1 MRPHRVVAVILDDV
15 NVLELAGPTNFFA
28 VIGAGRYELVLAA
41 ARPGAVRTS
50 SGFDLMVGSGPEAME
65 TADTVVV
72 PGYGMPD
79 DVPGAPPE
87 PLLEAMADAA
97 DRGARMMSVCT
108 GAFALGYTGL
118 LDGHRATTHWMAAA
132 ELARRFPA
140 VEVDPD
146 VLFVDDGDL
155 LTSAGAAAGLD
166 LCLHV
171 LRRDHGADFAS
182 EAARLSVVAPHRDG
196 GQAQFIDLP
205 VPATI
210 DASADLAATR
220 AWALE
225 RLQEPLDVK
234 AMSAHAMV
242 SPRTFARR
250 FRAETGTTPHR
261 WLLHQRILAARRL
274 LESSDMPIE
283 DVAAGTGFGS
293 AASLRDHFRRSTGTT
308 PTAYRRTF
316 AGAGAATSR

>member
-1 MRPHRVVAVILDDV
+1 MAPHRVVAVILDDV

-28 VIGAGRYELVLAA
+28 VIGAGRYELVLAGA
-41 ARPGAVRTS
+41 QPGPISTS
-50 SGFDLMVGSGPEAME
+50 SGFDLMVDAGPEALE

-79 DVPGAPPE
+79 DVPTGPSE
-87 PLLEAMADAA
+87 PLLEAMRAAA

-108 GAFALGYTGL
+108 GSFALGYAGL
-118 LDGHRATTHWMAAA
+118 LDGHRATTHWMAAE
-132 ELARRFPA
+132 ELARRFPE
-140 VEVDPD
+140 VDVDPD
-146 VLFVDDGDL
+146 VLFVDEGSL

-205 VPATI
+205 VPAGVNA
-210 DASADLAATR
+210 DADLAATR

-225 RLQEPLDVK
+225 RLDNPLDV
-234 AMSAHAMV
+234 ATLAAHAMV

-261 WLLHQRILAARRL
+261 WLLHQRILEARRL
-274 LESSDMPIE
+274 LESSDLPIE
-283 DVAAGTGFGS
+283 DVASSSGFGS
-293 AASLRDHFRRSTGTT
+293 AASLRDHFRRGTGTT

-316 AGAGAATSR
+316 GGGAVATR